1 MFNKKLLNKFR
12 NLDTP
17 FYYYDLDILN
27 KNISNLKSSIQKN
40 NKVHFALKANFNN
53 RILSII
59 KSSGLGVD
67 AVSSNEIKKAL
78 EIGFS
83 SKDIVFAGV
92 GKTDTEIIYSINKEI
107 SYINCESFE
116 EINVINKI
124 SRNLNKL
131 SSISIRV
138 NPCIETGT
146 HKNIE
151 TGNKQNKFGID
162 INQIAHL
169 IDRIK
174 NFKNVLVVGFH
185 FHLGSQIESDLPFL
199 KLSEKANEL
208 NNLFYDKKFNIKY
221 INVGGGL
228 SIDYEEP
235 LINPVSNFTRFFQIF
250 NNKLLLK
257 KNQEIHFEL
266 GRSIVGQCGFLV
278 SKVLFT
284 KKSFNTDFLIIDA
297 GMNDL
302 IRPALYNSLHK
313 IINISSKNE
322 KNMNYDIV
330 GPICESSDIFAN
342 NYNLPI
348 SSRNDHIVICS
359 TGAYGESMSSNYN
372 LRNSLNSYF
381 SDTI

>member
-1 MFNKKLLNKFR
+1 MFNKQLLNKFK

-17 FYYYDLDILN
+17 FYYYDLDILI
-27 KNISNLKSSIQKN
+27 KNISNLKSHLKRN
-40 NKVHFALKANFNN
+40 NKVHFALKSNFNDKLLN
-53 RILSII
+53 II

-83 SKDIVFAGV
+83 PNDIVFAGV
-92 GKTDTEIIYSINKEI
+92 GKTDSEIIYSLNKDI
-107 SYINCESFE
+107 SYLNCESFQ
-116 EINVINKI
+116 EIKVINEI
-124 SRNLNKL
+124 SRNLKKTV
-131 SSISIRV
+131 SISIRI
-138 NPCIETGT
+138 NPSIETGT

-162 INQIAHL
+162 INEISHL
-169 IDRIK
+169 LDMINDFNNISI
-174 NFKNVLVVGFH
+174 VGFH

-199 KLSEKANEL
+199 KLCKKANEL
-208 NNLFYDKKFNIKY
+208 NELFYNKRFNVKY

-235 LINPVSNFTRFFQIF
+235 LNNSISDFRSFFQIF
-250 NNKLLLK
+250 NNNLILK
-257 KNQEIHFEL
+257 NNQEIHFEL

-284 KKSFNTDFLIIDA
+284 KKSFNKDFLIIDA

-302 IRPALYNSLHK
+302 IRPALYNSTHK
-313 IINISSKNE
+313 MINISSKSN
-322 KNMNYDIV
+322 KNKNYDVV
-330 GPICESSDIFAN
+330 GPICESSDIFAR
-342 NYNLPI
+342 NYNLPL
-348 SSRNDHIVICS
+348 SSRDDYIVICS

-372 LRNSLNSYF
+372 LRNSLKSYF